1 MGRQPGAFSFD
12 AMSER
17 EEPPLIFGRLQTL
30 QQMRT
35 PTASRA
41 TASLRD
47 ENLKNSIVCQLFN
60 EYLDKLKTSIC
71 QDYSVRRHRRFD
83 ASNVSVD
90 NRRAGALK
98 AAGAARVQ
106 PVMR

>member
-1 MGRQPGAFSFD
+1 
-12 AMSER
+12 MSER
-17 EEPPLIFGRLQTL
+17 EAPPTSSPLQTL
-30 QQMRT
+30 QQART
-35 PTASRA
+35 PPASRA

-47 ENLKNSIVCQLFN
+47 ENLKNSIVCQRFN

-83 ASNVSVD
+83 ASNACVD

-98 AAGAARVQ
+98 AAGRRAFNLLCDELL
-106 PVMR
+106 